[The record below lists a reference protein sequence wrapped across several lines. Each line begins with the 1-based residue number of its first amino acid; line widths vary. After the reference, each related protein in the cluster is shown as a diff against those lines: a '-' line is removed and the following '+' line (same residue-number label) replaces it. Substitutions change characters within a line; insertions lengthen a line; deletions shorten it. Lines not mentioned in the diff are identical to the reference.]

1 MANVAEIIQRSAIP
15 MRKFEIVALTEGNVT
30 LFQLRPGSRS
40 GPIGIRWSS
49 SYWGEIASGFIT
61 ADMASAYEGWFR
73 IQIGNLDQR
82 IILVPRPRHFG
93 NESLLLGCL
102 VASRYGPKTVRRLV
116 VAAGDGLPI
125 ECPDELLVCRVIVT
139 SLERPADEPFPE
151 STQAVSPSIEHGD
164 RTPLEIQHDER
175 RFHRR
180 LDYPSLGPSYG

>member
-1 MANVAEIIQRSAIP
+1 VVANVAEIIQRSAIP
-15 MRKFEIVALTEGNVT
+15 MRKFEIVALTEGNFT

-93 NESLLLGCL
+93 GHQWYFVCPVMN
-102 VASRYGPKTVRRLV
+102 RYCSVVWLPPGMVRRLS
-116 VAAGDGLPI
+116 VAWWSQPATGFPLNAPMNCSSAG
-125 ECPDELLVCRVIVT
+125 
-139 SLERPADEPFPE
+139 
-151 STQAVSPSIEHGD
+151 
-164 RTPLEIQHDER
+164 
-175 RFHRR
+175 
-180 LDYPSLGPSYG
+180 